1 MSEISKAAIDRWAT
15 LVKQLEANDNILL
28 DTLTISN
35 ILADAQWLKSG
46 SAEWLLAVEAMVG
59 NGDAS
64 AGIALIDRLQPGC
77 NVYCE
82 RVWRR
87 AISRADHSWGV
98 GINPPRGVR
107 LGQKAFGSSQ
117 GRAMVVALLKLD
129 IATATSQFYK
139 QGQTDG

>member
-1 MSEISKAAIDRWAT
+1 MLEISEAVIARWTT

-35 ILADAQWLKSG
+35 ILADAQWLNIG
-46 SAEWLLAVEAMVG
+46 SAEWLLAVEAMSG
-59 NGDAS
+59 NVA
-64 AGIALIDRLQPGC
+64 AGIDLVDRSYPGC
-77 NVYCE
+77 NIYCE
-82 RVWRR
+82 RVWHR
-87 AISRADHSWGV
+87 ASSSADKAWGV
-98 GINPPRGVR
+98 VINPPTGIRF
-107 LGQKAFGSSQ
+107 GQKAFGSSQ